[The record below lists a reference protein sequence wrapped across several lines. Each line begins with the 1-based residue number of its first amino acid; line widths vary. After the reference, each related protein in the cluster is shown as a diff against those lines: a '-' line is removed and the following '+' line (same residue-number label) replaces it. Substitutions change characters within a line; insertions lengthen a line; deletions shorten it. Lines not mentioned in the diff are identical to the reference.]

1 MDNTQQ
7 GVSPHTVNLS
17 RHALK
22 QMIRVVHDLQN
33 LSENPQ
39 YPDKLPELTCSAQIQ
54 AQNYS
59 VLMAYDFHVT
69 DSQEAKLIEVNTNA
83 GGLWFACGI
92 ENPLNQALPDK
103 LAQRLLA
110 TFIQEYRLF
119 TQDSQARPK
128 LIAIVDQAP
137 EQQFLYSEMQAFA
150 RLFKQAGIDCVITDP
165 SEIKASSSGLYY
177 KEQHIDL
184 IYNRHCDFYLNTPE
198 MQVIAQAWQEQSV
211 CVSPNPRVYGLLAD
225 KQRMA
230 DWSQSPFLSDLL
242 KPKIA
247 HRLQQAIPKT
257 QLLHSL
263 DQDTL
268 WSKRKKLVFKPTTSY
283 ASRGVYIGDKLTK
296 GKFNSFD
303 PQTTLVQERI
313 KPSITTISDDTQFKT
328 DFRLFVYR
336 HTILAACARIYQGQ
350 VTNLR
355 TPNGGFS
362 QLKLTKFI

>member
-1 MDNTQQ
+1 MDNQQ
-7 GVSPHTVNLS
+7 HSISPHTVNLS

-22 QMIRVVHDLQN
+22 QMIRVVHDLQD
-33 LSENPQ
+33 LSENPR
-39 YPDKLPELTCSAQIQ
+39 YPNKLPQLSDTAQVQ

-59 VLMAYDFHVT
+59 VLMGYDFHVT
-69 DSQEAKLIEVNTNA
+69 ETQEAKLIEVNTNA

-92 ENPLNQALPDK
+92 KDPVKQALPNK
-103 LAQRLLA
+103 LTQQLLS
-110 TFIQEYRLF
+110 TFIQEYQLF
-119 TQDSQARPK
+119 TQNSQAQPK
-128 LIAIVDQAP
+128 FIAIIDQAP

-150 RLFKQAGIDCVITDP
+150 QLFKHAGIECVIIDP
-165 SEIKASSSGLYY
+165 KEIKANNTGLYY
-177 KEQHIDL
+177 KDQPIDL
-184 IYNRHCDFYLNTPE
+184 IYNRHCDFYLTTPE
-198 MQVIAQAWQEQSV
+198 MQVIAQTWRQQSV
-211 CVSPNPRVYGLLAD
+211 CLTPNPRTYGLLAD
-225 KQRMA
+225 KKRMV
-230 DWSQSPFLSDLL
+230 DWSQSTLLSDLL
-242 KPKIA
+242 EPKIA
-247 HRLQQAIPKT
+247 QRLLQAIPNT

-268 WSKRKKLVFKPTTSY
+268 WSKRKNLVFKPTTSY

-296 GKFNSFD
+296 GKLNSFD

-313 KPSITTISDDTQFKT
+313 NPSTITTSDDIQFKT

-362 QLKLTKFI
+362 QLNLTNSI